1 MDVDDRNAG
10 SAYGRW
16 GDGRG
21 KLPKHDDAKSLIPRE
36 LIVAQDTDP
45 DDVADV
51 SAEHEQYGH
60 KEPEHRMPRKRDS
73 GKNLLVEILPEHV
86 AYDAESDQN
95 RVDGIGYPDFS

>member
-1 MDVDDRNAG
+1 MDVNDRNAG

-36 LIVAQDTDP
+36 LIVAQDADP

-60 KEPEHRMPRKRDS
+60 KEPEHRMPCKGYS
-73 GKNLLVEILPEHV
+73 GKNLLVKILPEHV
-86 AYDAESDQN
+86 AYDTESDQD
-95 RVDGIGYPDFS
+95 RIDRIGYPDFS